1 MRQAKSEASENR
13 NAADSA
19 PRSRRTLVLGLAGAL
34 LCYLAHPPAGLSFLA
49 WIGPVPWLLLV
60 RAERLPGRRPYRT
73 LWLAGSVY
81 WLLAI
86 QWIRLPFWANIFGL
100 FLLAAYLGAY
110 LPVFV
115 GLSRVAVHRLRV
127 PLWLAGA
134 IVWTGL
140 ELVRA
145 HFLSGFL
152 MASLAHTQVKWP
164 VVIQIADLA
173 GEYAV
178 TFLILLVAGSI
189 AATLPLKWIEETN
202 PSEPGRPRPEQ
213 TRRPRPGLP
222 AFLPLLPAALALAA
236 ALTYGATRQPTDTS
250 SASNPR
256 LAPRIAIVQ
265 SDMLSDWKRIP
276 GRDADVMQQQME
288 LSLRAKR
295 ESEKPIDLVVW
306 PETMFRQPWFVRD
319 EKNPPR
325 PMQSDRFESAAND
338 LRIVSEQTGA
348 ALLLGIDRALVSYKD
363 NPGDDADYQTLVYN
377 AAVFVDRTGTIRDYY
392 AKMHLLPFG
401 EYIPFAAWIP
411 ALAAYAPITGNSWW
425 GEGPVAFESDGV
437 VYSPNICYETVLP
450 HLIRRQVREILA
462 RRSGL
467 PDVLVNLTNDSWFWG
482 SSELDMHLASG
493 VFRAVEM
500 RTPLVIAANR
510 GLSAYVDAAGRVVA
524 VTERDRADVLVVD
537 VKLPQRAGL
546 YPSIYALWGDW
557 LPMGCLVC
565 CGCFIMAGWRQ
576 PATPRS
582 PPAV

>member
-222 AFLPLLPAALALAA
+222 AFLPLLAAALALAVA
-236 ALTYGATRQPTDTS
+236 FTYGATRQPTDVP
-250 SASNPR
+250 SASNRRPTPR
-256 LAPRIAIVQ
+256 VAIVQ
-265 SDMLSDWKRIP
+265 SDMLSDWK
-276 GRDADVMQQQME
+276 GTAERDATVMEQQMD
-288 LSLRAKR
+288 LSRRAMR
-295 ESEKPIDLVVW
+295 ESEKPLDLVVW

-319 EKNPPR
+319 EKHPPP
-325 PMQSDRFESAAND
+325 PMPPTRFEAAAGD
-338 LRIVSEQTGA
+338 LKAVSEETGA
-348 ALLLGIDRALVSYKD
+348 ALLLGIDRVLVSDD
-363 NPGDDADYQTLVYN
+363 NRTADESDYQMLVYN
-377 AAVFVDRTGTIRDYY
+377 AAVFVDRAGEIRDYY

-401 EYIPFAAWIP
+401 EFIPFAEWIP
-411 ALAAYAPITGNSWW
+411 ALAAYAPITGNSLW
-425 GEGPVAFESDGV
+425 GEGAAVFKLDDV
-437 VYSPNICYETVLP
+437 IYSPNICYETVLP
-450 HLIRRQVREILA
+450 HLIRHQVREVIG
-462 RRSGL
+462 RTSL
-467 PDVLVNLTNDSWFWG
+467 PPDILVNLTNDSWFWG

-510 GLSAYVDAAGRVVA
+510 GLSAYVDASGRVVA

-537 VKLPQRAGL
+537 VILPQRESP

-565 CGCFIMAGWRQ
+565 CGCFIMVGWRRRG
-576 PATPRS
+576 TRS
-582 PPAV
+582 AP

>member
-1 MRQAKSEASENR
+1 MRQANGETSTNR
-13 NAADSA
+13 DAADSE

-34 LCYLAHPPAGLSFLA
+34 LCYLAHPPAGLSLLA
-49 WIGPVPWLLLV
+49 WLGPVPWLLLV
-60 RAERLPGRRPYRT
+60 RMDRLPGRRPYLA
-73 LWLAGSVY
+73 LWLAGYVY

-100 FLLAAYLGAY
+100 FLLAAYLAVY
-110 LPVFV
+110 LPLFV

-145 HFLSGFL
+145 HLLSGFL

-189 AATLPLKWIEETN
+189 AAALPLTWVESTI
-202 PSEPGRPRPEQ
+202 PSELGC
-213 TRRPRPGLP
+213 PRPGRITSTVRHI
-222 AFLPLLPAALALAA
+222 LPAAVALALT
-236 ALTYGATRQPTDTS
+236 LTYGVWQSRPAAWPPSSQLPT
-250 SASNPR
+250 
-256 LAPRIAIVQ
+256 PRIAIIQ
-265 SDMLSDWKRIP
+265 SDMLSDWK
-276 GRDADVMQQQME
+276 GTAERDAAVMQQQMD

-295 ESEKPIDLVVW
+295 ESNKPLDLIVW

-319 EKNPPR
+319 EKNPPPPLPSTR
-325 PMQSDRFESAAND
+325 FKAAAGDLKSVSDE
-338 LRIVSEQTGA
+338 TGA
-348 ALLLGIDRALVSYKD
+348 ALLLGIDRVLVS
-363 NPGDDADYQTLVYN
+363 DDPRTANDSDYQMLVYN
-377 AAVFVDRTGTIRDYY
+377 AAVFVDRSGEIRDYY

-411 ALAAYAPITGNSWW
+411 ALAAYAPITGNSLW
-425 GEGPVAFESDGV
+425 GEGPAAFEQDEVLYCPSV
-437 VYSPNICYETVLP
+437 CYESVLP
-450 HLIRRQVREILA
+450 HLIRYQVRDVLD
-462 RRSGL
+462 RWSNP
-467 PDVLVNLTNDSWFWG
+467 PDVLVNVTNDAWFWG
-482 SSELDMHLASG
+482 SSELDMHLACG

-510 GLSAYVDAAGRVVA
+510 GLSAYVDHTGRVQA
-524 VTERDRADVLVVD
+524 ITERDRADVLVVD
-537 VKLPQRAGL
+537 VTIPHHSP
-546 YPSIYALWGDW
+546 YPSIYAFLGDW

-576 PATPRS
+576 KPPLHS
-582 PPAV
+582 PPAA

>member
-1 MRQAKSEASENR
+1 MTQP
-13 NAADSA
+13 AADVPKFLATTRPA
-19 PRSRRTLVLGLAGAL
+19 PSWRTLLLGLAGAL
-34 LCYLAHPPAGLSFLA
+34 LCYLAHPPAGLSLLA

-115 GLSRVAVHRLRV
+115 ALSRVAVHRLRV

-134 IVWTGL
+134 IVWTAL

-145 HFLSGFL
+145 HLLSGFL
-152 MASLAHTQVKWP
+152 MASLAHTQVRWP
-164 VVIQIADLA
+164 WVIQIADLG

-178 TFLILLVAGSI
+178 TFLLLLVAGAI
-189 AATLPLKWIEETN
+189 AAAAPLKWIATTT
-202 PSEPGRPRPEQ
+202 PSEPGRPRPGRITSTVRE
-213 TRRPRPGLP
+213 
-222 AFLPLLPAALALAA
+222 LLPAALALTLS
-236 ALTYGATRQPTDTS
+236 LTYGAWQSRPDAWPPSSQLPT
-250 SASNPR
+250 
-256 LAPRIAIVQ
+256 PRIAIVQ
-265 SDMLSDWKRIP
+265 SDMLSDWK
-276 GRDADVMQQQME
+276 GTAERDATVMQQQMD
-288 LSLRAKR
+288 LSRQAMR
-295 ESEKPIDLVVW
+295 ESEKPLDLVVW

-319 EKNPPR
+319 EKHPP
-325 PMQSDRFESAAND
+325 PPLPSTRFDAAAGD
-338 LRIVSEQTGA
+338 LKSVSEETGA
-348 ALLLGIDRALVSYKD
+348 ALLLGIDRVLVSDD
-363 NPGDDADYQTLVYN
+363 NRTTDESDYQMLVYN
-377 AAVFVDRTGTIRDYY
+377 AAVFVDRAGEIRDYY

-401 EYIPFAAWIP
+401 EFIPFAEWIP
-411 ALAAYAPITGNSWW
+411 ALAAYAPITGNSLW
-425 GEGPVAFESDGV
+425 GEGAAVFELDEV
-437 VYSPNICYETVLP
+437 IYAPNICYETVLP
-450 HLIRRQVREILA
+450 HLIRHQVREVIGRA
-462 RRSGL
+462 SRP

-510 GLSAYVDAAGRVVA
+510 GLSAYVNERGRVVA

-537 VKLPQRAGL
+537 VALPQRHGL
-546 YPSIYALWGDW
+546 YPSFYAAWGDW

-565 CGCFIMAGWRQ
+565 CGCFIIVGWRRRG
-576 PATPRS
+576 TRS
-582 PPAV
+582 AS

>member
-1 MRQAKSEASENR
+1 MRQAKSDASENR
-13 NAADSA
+13 DAANST
-19 PRSRRTLVLGLAGAL
+19 PRSRRTLVMGLAGAL
-34 LCYLAHPPAGLSFLA
+34 LCYLAHPPAGLSLLA

-60 RAERLPGRRPYRT
+60 RAERLPGRRPY
-73 LWLAGSVY
+73 LAVWVAGFIY

-127 PLWLAGA
+127 PVWLAA
-134 IVWTGL
+134 PIVWTGF

-164 VVIQIADLA
+164 VVIQIADLG

-178 TFLILLVAGSI
+178 TFLIMFVAGAI
-189 AATLPLKWIEETN
+189 AAALPV
-202 PSEPGRPRPEQ
+202 PGEPGRLGP
-213 TRRPRPGLP
+213 
-222 AFLPLLPAALALAA
+222 
-236 ALTYGATRQPTDTS
+236 GATR
-250 SASNPR
+250 R
-256 LAPRIAIVQ
+256 LILRLLPPLLATIAVTQTLVYGVVCESIFKHPADRPAPRIAIVQ
-265 SDMLSDWKRIP
+265 SDMLSDWK
-276 GRDADVMQQQME
+276 GTAERDAAVMQQQMD

-295 ESEKPIDLVVW
+295 ESEKLLDLVVW
-306 PETMFRQPWFVRD
+306 PETMFRQHWFVRD
-319 EKNPPR
+319 EKHPP
-325 PMQSDRFESAAND
+325 PPLPPERFEAAAGD
-338 LRIVSEQTGA
+338 LKSVSEMTGA
-348 ALLLGIDRALVSYKD
+348 ALLLGIDRVLVS
-363 NPGDDADYQTLVYN
+363 GDPRTSDESDYQMLVYN
-377 AAVFVDRTGTIRDYY
+377 AAVFVDRAGEIRDYY

-401 EYIPFAAWIP
+401 EFIPFAKWVP
-411 ALAAYAPITGNSWW
+411 ALAAYAPITGNSLW
-425 GEGPVAFESDGV
+425 GEGPGVFESQGV
-437 VYSPNICYETVLP
+437 LYSPNICYETVLP
-450 HLIRRQVREILA
+450 HLIRSQMREVIA
-462 RRSGL
+462 RAKRP

-510 GLSAYVDAAGRVVA
+510 GLSAYVNASGRVVA

-537 VKLPQRAGL
+537 VSLPQRDGP
-546 YPSIYALWGDW
+546 YPSFYAAWGDW

-576 PATPRS
+576 PVTPRL
-582 PPAV
+582 PLAA